1 MAVVKINKL
10 SVQEGKGEEL
20 ERRFKNNS
28 EKLDEVPGFISFEL
42 LRPTS
47 GGTEYFAMTHWQ
59 DEESF
64 RNWLANRHVVRDKP
78 VVSASEGILG
88 FEVVDFEAISG

>member
-10 SVQEGKGEEL
+10 SVQEGMGEEL

-28 EKLDEVPGFISFEL
+28 EKLGEVPGFISFEL

-47 GGTEYFAMTHWQ
+47 GGAEYFAMTHWQ

-88 FEVVDFEAISG
+88 FEVVDFEAISE

>member
-10 SVQEGKGEEL
+10 SVQEGMGEEL

-28 EKLDEVPGFISFEL
+28 EKLNEVPGFISFEL

-64 RNWLANRHVVRDKP
+64 RHVVRDKP

>member
-1 MAVVKINKL
+1 MTVIRINKL
-10 SVQEGKGEEL
+10 SVQEDMGDEL
-20 ERRFKNNS
+20 ERRFKNNN
-28 EKLDEVPGFISFEL
+28 EKLSEVPGFISFEL

-47 GGTEYFAMTHWQ
+47 GGTEYFAVTRWE

-64 RNWLANRHVVRDKP
+64 RNWIANRHVVRDKP

-88 FEVVDFEAISG
+88 FDVVDFDAID

>member
-1 MAVVKINKL
+1 MK
-10 SVQEGKGEEL
+10 
-20 ERRFKNNS
+20 F
-28 EKLDEVPGFISFEL
+28 P
-42 LRPTS
+42 

-88 FEVVDFEAISG
+88 FDVVDFDAID

>member
-10 SVQEGKGEEL
+10 SVQEGMGEEL

-64 RNWLANRHVVRDKP
+64 RNWLANRQ

-88 FEVVDFEAISG
+88 FEVVDFEASSG